1 MNPYMVGRQKKAS
14 LLFFQILYR
23 AEQSVVVLPTKYLAY
38 KTRANASPNT
48 VKEIAFSLCY
58 YLNYLESTDMN
69 VGQVFELKFDEQHR
83 HFTDF
88 LRWLKLGCHLDKLV
102 SIFGNGRRTVSG
114 FESVIQP
121 CGILRQSC
129 RNPVPPDQK
138 DISRLPPGRDS

>member
-1 MNPYMVGRQKKAS
+1 MNPYMVSRQKKAS

-23 AEQSVVVLPTKYLAY
+23 ADQSVVVLPTKYLAY

-88 LRWLKLGCHLDKLV
+88 LRWLKLGCHLDK
-102 SIFGNGRRTVSG
+102 RRK
-114 FESVIQP
+114 
-121 CGILRQSC
+121 
-129 RNPVPPDQK
+129 K
-138 DISRLPPGRDS
+138 DAE